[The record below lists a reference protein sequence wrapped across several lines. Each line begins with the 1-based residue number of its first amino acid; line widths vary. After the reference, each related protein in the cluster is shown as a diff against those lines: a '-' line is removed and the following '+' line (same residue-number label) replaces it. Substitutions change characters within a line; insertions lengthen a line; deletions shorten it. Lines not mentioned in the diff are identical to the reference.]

1 LQDVSQNEVD
11 KGTGVK
17 RDNVNYLMVGIVV
30 LAGFILLLGA
40 LVMMTG
46 RSGASTAYYTHY
58 RNVTGLRYGAPVF
71 YEGYRIGQV
80 SAITP
85 EHDPGATGVRST
97 RYKIELAVRRDWPI
111 PKDSLAHLTSTGLLA
126 DVAIGITEGSSKDA
140 AAANSELAGVESSDI
155 FAAMNELAGQLT
167 DLTRNQIAPLIKNLS
182 QHVDSIA
189 SVIDKNTPE
198 LVAQSHA
205 LLTRLNAAS
214 DSLNDV
220 LKPDNRAAI
229 GAILAN
235 VRDMSKELR
244 GTQAKL
250 DDALAQLDS
259 IAKENRPGVRESVD
273 NLRSIL
279 AALSGRIDSIT
290 QHLEVASRNFDEFA
304 REVRKSPNRIL
315 LSPKA
320 DSVEEDNQ

>member
-1 LQDVSQNEVD
+1 
-11 KGTGVK
+11 VK

-30 LAGFILLLGA
+30 AVGFVILLAA
-40 LVMMTG
+40 LVMITG

-58 RNVTGLRYGAPVF
+58 RNVSGLRYGAPVF

-80 SAITP
+80 ASISP
-85 EHDPGATGVRST
+85 ERGAGADGARST
-97 RYKIELAVRRDWPI
+97 RYKVELAVRRDWPI
-111 PKDSLAHLTSTGLLA
+111 PKDSLAHMTSTGLLA
-126 DVAIGITEGSSKDA
+126 DVAVGITEGSSKEVA
-140 AAANSELAGVESSDI
+140 APGSELAGVEASDI
-155 FAAMNELAGQLT
+155 FSALNELAGQLT
-167 DLTRNQIAPLIKNLS
+167 ELTRNQIAPLIKNLS

-205 LLTRLNAAS
+205 LLMRLNSAS
-214 DSLNDV
+214 ESLNDI
-220 LKPDNRAAI
+220 LKPDNRSAIAAI
-229 GAILAN
+229 LGN
-235 VRDMSKELR
+235 VRDISKELR
-244 GTQAKL
+244 STQSKL
-250 DDALAQLDS
+250 DDMLGQLDS
-259 IAKENRPGVRESVD
+259 IAKENRPGVRDSVD

-279 AALSGRIDSIT
+279 SALSGRIDSIT

-320 DSVEEDNQ
+320 DNVEEENQ

>member
-1 LQDVSQNEVD
+1 
-11 KGTGVK
+11 VK

-30 LAGFILLLGA
+30 AVGFLILLVA
-40 LVMMTG
+40 LVMITG

-80 SAITP
+80 ASITP
-85 EHDPGATGVRST
+85 ERSAGADGTRST

-111 PKDSLAHLTSTGLLA
+111 PKDSLARLTSTGLLA

-140 AAANSELAGVESSDI
+140 AAPNSELAGVESSDI
-155 FAAMNELAGQLT
+155 FAAVNELAAQLT

-205 LLTRLNAAS
+205 LLTRLNNAS
-214 DSLNDV
+214 DSLNDI
-220 LKPDNRAAI
+220 LKADNRASIA
-229 GAILAN
+229 AILGN
-235 VRDMSKELR
+235 VRDTTKELR

-250 DDALAQLDS
+250 DETLAQLNG
-259 IAKENRPGVRESVD
+259 IAKENRPGVRDSVD
-273 NLRSIL
+273 NLRAVLS
-279 AALSGRIDSIT
+279 ALSGRMDSIS
-290 QHLEVASRNFDEFA
+290 QHLEGASRNFDEFA

-320 DSVEEDNQ
+320 DNVEEENQ